1 MSHVSCP
8 AHAAPTLLDGFT
20 CDGFEQRT
28 PESGEKAA
36 PPAALLPEGRDCLG
50 GEMDAEP
57 FLSGD
62 FTSSAEYDAGI
73 RASGYGARE
82 VLVGLGWALALHVS
96 LVLAVSFLPLVAPLP
111 AAESQFIT
119 LNLVGAGGGG
129 GDSSNGAPV
138 GTGGTGEGSSL
149 PAAVQVPAPDR
160 AASLQPAR
168 EAREIPPPEEAPPSS
183 IVSVPPEKAVPQ
195 EKPIPPK
202 VCRPPKRQTAAVLKR
217 DPAKDADLV
226 RSDAGDASASVRR
239 ETSVSGEGCAGP
251 PVKGD
256 GSGAPGIG
264 DGAGAGPGAGGGSG
278 AASGAG
284 GGQGEFTLKQVEHP
298 PVVLHKVEPHFP
310 ETARRMGITGRI
322 VVKFLVKPDGHVDR
336 ASIVEV
342 DPPGHFERCVLD
354 ALSQWKFKP
363 GTYRGKAVATWVVQP
378 IHFKLTR

>member
-1 MSHVSCP
+1 MGCP
-8 AHAAPTLLDGFT
+8 AQATPTLLDGFT
-20 CDGFEQRT
+20 CDGFELRATEAGERT
-28 PESGEKAA
+28 A
-36 PPAALLPEGRDCLG
+36 PPAGFLPEGRDCFG
-50 GEMDAEP
+50 EEMDAEP
-57 FLSGD
+57 FLNGD
-62 FTSSAEYDAGI
+62 FTSSAGYDTGI
-73 RASGYGARE
+73 RAPGYGTRE

-96 LVLAVSFLPLVAPLP
+96 LVLVAFFLPLVAPLP

-129 GDSSNGAPV
+129 GNGSNGAPA
-138 GTGGTGEGSSL
+138 GTGGAEEGASS

-160 AASLQPAR
+160 VASLQPAP
-168 EAREIPPPEEAPPSS
+168 EAREIPPPEKAPPSS
-183 IVSVPPEKAVPQ
+183 IVPVPPEKAVPK

-202 VCRPPKRQTAAVLKR
+202 VCRPPKKQTAAALKK
-217 DPAKDADLV
+217 DPVKDAELV
-226 RSDAGDASASVRR
+226 RSDAGDATASVRR
-239 ETSVSGEGCAGP
+239 EAVVSGEGCAGP
-251 PVKGD
+251 PVKGA

-278 AASGAG
+278 ATSGSG
-284 GGQGEFTLKQVEHP
+284 GGRGEFTLKQVEHP

-310 ETARRMGITGRI
+310 ETARRMGITGRV

-378 IHFKLTR
+378 IHFKLAK